1 MGYRAAAIM
10 ETRPGGGLQ
19 WPIGMRVAV
28 YTRWMQGEIPADLA
42 RAFNLPISTVQAFV
56 KDPEVAAMCNPAHA
70 LTEKKVLPA
79 RFIHTLHRSLD
90 RVTDDK
96 LDACTAPQLMLIA
109 GIAADKA
116 QVLDSV
122 GLRGVTAKD
131 TLTSVLREVENIRI
145 RRLEL
150 DQPMAEV
157 SENV

>member
-1 MGYRAAAIM
+1 MAYKASSMLTVVNGH
-10 ETRPGGGLQ
+10 LQ

-28 YTRWMQGEIPADLA
+28 YTRWMNGETPAELA
-42 RAFNLPISTVQAFV
+42 RAFNIPDQTIRDITRDLET
-56 KDPEVAAMCNPAHA
+56 AAMVNPATA

-116 QVLDSV
+116 QALDSV

-131 TLTSVLREVENIRI
+131 TLTSVLQEVENIRI

-150 DQPMAEV
+150 EQPMAEV